1 MRGMNNPDEIA
12 GLLRE
17 IRDLLAGRE
26 AKYDDHLRRLEEI
39 YERQTEKSQRL
50 YLEQMEAYKAAT
62 QPWTTW
68 GVVAILTACVVGG
81 LIRIG
86 F

>member
-1 MRGMNNPDEIA
+1 MNNPDEIA

-39 YERQTEKSQRL
+39 YERQTE
-50 YLEQMEAYKAAT
+50 
-62 QPWTTW
+62 
-68 GVVAILTACVVGG
+68 
-81 LIRIG
+81 
-86 F
+86 